1 MPVFAILLTGKWR
14 RATSRARDLVAEGA
28 AATAIEYGLMLSGI
42 AVFILVAVFAIGNE
56 LDNMFTAVQTMIV
69 NSYT

>member
-1 MPVFAILLTGKWR
+1 MLEFVALLTGKWR
-14 RATSRARDLVAEGA
+14 RATSRASSLVAEGA
-28 AATAIEYGLMLSGI
+28 GATAIEYGLMLSGV

-56 LDNMFTAVQTMIV
+56 LDNMFTAVQTKIV

>member
-1 MPVFAILLTGKWR
+1 MPELLTLITGKWR
-14 RATSRARDLVAEGA
+14 RATSLARYLAAEG
-28 AATAIEYGLMLSGI
+28 AATAIEYGLILAGI

-56 LDNMFTAVQTMIV
+56 LDNLFTAVQTKIV